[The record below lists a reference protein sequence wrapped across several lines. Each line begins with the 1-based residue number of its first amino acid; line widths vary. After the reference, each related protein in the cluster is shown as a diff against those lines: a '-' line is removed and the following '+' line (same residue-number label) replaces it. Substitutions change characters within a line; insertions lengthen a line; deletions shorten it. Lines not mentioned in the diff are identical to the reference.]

1 MQKAQGDTNSLR
13 RTEVSPRHTA
23 SRGGRAFSDVM
34 LLYACSDT
42 ETENA
47 QVPQCPQRAGGCPQR
62 EALPVPHLAVMRLSE
77 SCTLQTYCKFVTCR
91 MF

>member
-1 MQKAQGDTNSLR
+1 MQKAQGDTDSLR
-13 RTEVSPRHTA
+13 RTEVSPRHAA

-47 QVPQCPQRAGGCPQR
+47 QVPQCPQRTGKVSGGSGLPCRYPHTCGDA
-62 EALPVPHLAVMRLSE
+62 AL
-77 SCTLQTYCKFVTCR
+77 
-91 MF
+91 